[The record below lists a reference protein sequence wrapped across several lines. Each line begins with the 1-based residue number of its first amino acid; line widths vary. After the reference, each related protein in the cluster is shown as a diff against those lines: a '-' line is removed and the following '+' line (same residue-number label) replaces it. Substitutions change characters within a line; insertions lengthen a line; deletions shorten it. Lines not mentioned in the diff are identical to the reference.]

1 MTASAAVSFPSTT
14 LRAGA
19 LLAERYRLTAPLGAG
34 GMGDVWQASHVVTG
48 RAVAIKQ
55 LRLSLDTAAADT
67 ARQRFA
73 FEARAACAVE
83 HPNVVEIL
91 DFLEIAGRPPL
102 IVMELLRGETLAA
115 KLERE
120 QALSLE
126 DALRLFVP
134 VASAVG
140 TAHARG
146 IVHRDLKPAN
156 IFLARE
162 GDEVRVKILDFGIAK
177 QLAPLDGEPGLRTQT
192 GSSLGTPCYMAP
204 EQAMGERLLDHRAD
218 IWSLGVIFYEV
229 LSGARPVEGENAARM
244 MVSLLS
250 TGIIP
255 LEQLV
260 PSLPPPLCTLV
271 GRMLSRDA
279 ALRPEDLR
287 EVSATLSSLTT
298 ERAPSFGPPPAERA
312 SRVTPTVGSI
322 QRATA
327 VVAALARPS
336 SSPAAATQPAPPRT
350 PATRPRLL
358 AGALLLA
365 GTVSAFTFLAL
376 RAARPEPHQRARLV
390 AAVPQ
395 LAPVKPPSV
404 AAQPPASSAMPSQ
417 TLALPAL
424 KARPSRAPARPTKPS
439 APARQ
444 LLEAGLPAGA
454 ACERSRECVSRL
466 CLAFACQGP

>member
-1 MTASAAVSFPSTT
+1 
-14 LRAGA
+14 
-19 LLAERYRLTAPLGAG
+19 LLAERYRLTRPLGEG

-55 LRLSLDTAAADT
+55 LRLALDGGSDDV
-67 ARQRFA
+67 ARLRFA
-73 FEARAACAVE
+73 FEARAACAAT

-91 DFLEIAGRPPL
+91 DFLELAGRPPL

-120 QALSLE
+120 QILSVSE
-126 DALRLFVP
+126 ALRLFVP

-140 TAHARG
+140 TAHSRG

-162 GDEVRVKILDFGIAK
+162 VDEVRVKLLDFGIAK
-177 QLAPLDGEPGLRTQT
+177 QLAPLADEPLLRTQT

-260 PSLPPPLCTLV
+260 PDLPPELSALV
-271 GRMLSRDA
+271 GRMLSRDP

-287 EVSATLSSLTT
+287 EVSAILGRLTP
-298 ERAPSFGPPPAERA
+298 ERAPAFGPPPAERA
-312 SRVTPTVGSI
+312 SRVTPTVSSI
-322 QRATA
+322 QKSAAAVATVAQEFPVAVASPSSRARA
-327 VVAALARPS
+327 WSRPRALAVS
-336 SSPAAATQPAPPRT
+336 A
-350 PATRPRLL
+350 LL
-358 AGALLLA
+358 AGALTL
-365 GTVSAFTFLAL
+365 GVWAL
-376 RAARPEPHQRARLV
+376 RGVPPKPAEGDRLAAAPAQNPP
-390 AAVPQ
+390 AAVPASRSS
-395 LAPVKPPSV
+395 LVLDPPSPSTP
-404 AAQPPASSAMPSQ
+404 PPASSLRPAPRR
-417 TLALPAL
+417 LAP
-424 KARPSRAPARPTKPS
+424 RAPAAAVS
-439 APARQ
+439 APKPEPAAPSLVQ
-444 LLEAGLPAGA
+444 GGLPAGA
-454 ACERSRECVSRL
+454 PCERSRECASRL
-466 CLAFACQGP
+466 CLAFACQGS